1 MGFPDDSESST
12 QRLAGRFRRKRDDA
26 PGPEAAPTPETSA
39 FATPETSAF
48 ATPET
53 SAFARPP
60 YQDKAPAQPAPV
72 VEEPRRQ
79 ERRATWSPYAE
90 GPKSRGPLW
99 FTLGGVAVLA
109 ALVVGLIM
117 MFKAGSESTAIAPT
131 RTSAPLPTTPP
142 GKFGY
147 AADRSTDPEPL
158 TVKELF
164 PTKKF
169 ASSGH
174 SYEMTITSKLKKCG
188 DGALGSK
195 LQKALKSGKCTQL
208 IRASFRDK
216 AGKVIGTVGVANLKT
231 GKNATKVASAGS
243 QSNYVKPLP
252 GKDSV
257 TKLVGSGSGG
267 AQVWAHGHYAVM
279 IWFQN
284 KDGSKPDKK
293 SQKAI
298 MGAAVEI
305 TKATVFKALDQRSL
319 TGHPA

>member
-12 QRLAGRFRRKRDDA
+12 QRIASRFRRKRDDA
-26 PGPEAAPTPETSA
+26 PETEASPV
-39 FATPETSAF
+39 
-48 ATPET
+48 PET

-60 YQDKAPAQPAPV
+60 YQDKSPAQRAPV
-72 VEEPRRQ
+72 VEEPGRQ

-109 ALVVGLIM
+109 ALVVGLTM
-117 MFKAGSESTAIAPT
+117 MWKAGDSESTATAP
-131 RTSAPLPTTPP
+131 RRSSAPLPSGPP
-142 GKFGY
+142 GKYGY
-147 AADRSTDPEPL
+147 AGERSTDPDPL

-169 ASSGH
+169 AVSGR

-195 LQKALKSGKCTQL
+195 LQKALKSGKCNQL

-216 AGKVIGTVGVANLKT
+216 AGKIIGTVGVANLKT

-243 QSNYVKPLP
+243 QTNYVKPLP

-267 AQVWAHGHYAVM
+267 AQAWAHGHYAIL

-298 MGAAVEI
+298 MGAAVDI
-305 TKATVFKALDQRSL
+305 SKATVFKALDARSL

>member
-12 QRLAGRFRRKRDDA
+12 QRIASRFRRKRDDA
-26 PGPEAAPTPETSA
+26 PETAASPAPEP
-39 FATPETSAF
+39 
-48 ATPET
+48 

-60 YQDKAPAQPAPV
+60 YQDRPQKAPVA
-72 VEEPRRQ
+72 EEARP
-79 ERRATWSPYAE
+79 ERRETWSPYAE
-90 GPKSRGPLW
+90 GKKSRGPLW

-109 ALVVGLIM
+109 ALVVGLTM
-117 MFKAGSESTAIAPT
+117 MWKAGSSESAATAPR
-131 RTSAPLPTTPP
+131 RTSAPLPSVPP
-142 GKFGY
+142 GKYGY
-147 AADRSTDPEPL
+147 AAQRATDPDPL

-164 PTKKF
+164 PSKKF
-169 ASSGH
+169 AVSGR

-195 LQKALKSGKCTQL
+195 LQKALTAGKCTQL

-231 GKNATKVASAGS
+231 GKNATKVATAGS
-243 QSNYVKPLP
+243 QTNYVKPLP
-252 GKDSV
+252 GKDAV

-267 AQVWAHGHYAVM
+267 AQVWTHGHYAVM

-298 MGAAVEI
+298 MRTADEI
-305 TKATVFKALDQRSL
+305 AKATVFKALDTRSL

>member
-12 QRLAGRFRRKRDDA
+12 QRIASRFRRKRDDA
-26 PGPEAAPTPETSA
+26 PETEAPAP
-39 FATPETSAF
+39 
-48 ATPET
+48 TPET

-60 YQDKAPAQPAPV
+60 YQDKEPAQRAPV
-72 VEEPRRQ
+72 VEEPRGQ
-79 ERRATWSPYAE
+79 DRRTTWSPYAE

-109 ALVVGLIM
+109 ALVIGLM
-117 MFKAGSESTAIAPT
+117 MMWKAGDSESTATAPR
-131 RTSAPLPTTPP
+131 RTSAPLPSAPP

-147 AADRSTDPEPL
+147 AGDRSTDPDPL

-169 ASSGH
+169 TVSGR
-174 SYEMTITSKLKKCG
+174 SYEMTITSKLKKCS

-195 LQKALKSGKCTQL
+195 LQKALKSAKCSQL

-231 GKNATKVASAGS
+231 GKNAGKVVSAGS
-243 QSNYVKPLP
+243 KTNYVKPLP

-267 AQVWAHGHYAVM
+267 AQAWVHGHYAVL

-298 MGAAVEI
+298 MGAAVDI
-305 TKATVFKALDQRSL
+305 SKATVFKALDARSM